1 LYSATLGINRLAGMI
16 EKVSAFVCV
25 SGFVK
30 QKMLEAGIPKEKIFV
45 RPNFVGSSAPP
56 LELLSGFGDYALFL
70 GRLSPEKGPWTVVR
84 AFEVLRDVPLKIVGT
99 GPLETDLNW
108 HISERKLHNI
118 EMLGFRSGE
127 EKWRIIEDARFAVIP
142 SECYETCSIVA
153 LEFMSRGK
161 AVIAANLGGLPNIIE
176 DGKTGLLYQPGDISD
191 LVKKVQHLWDN
202 PQTAADMGRCGRD
215 LTKTRFGPQQSYSSL
230 MSIFEHVRHKRTS
243 FSIRSRG
250 VA

>member
-1 LYSATLGINRLAGMI
+1 MI